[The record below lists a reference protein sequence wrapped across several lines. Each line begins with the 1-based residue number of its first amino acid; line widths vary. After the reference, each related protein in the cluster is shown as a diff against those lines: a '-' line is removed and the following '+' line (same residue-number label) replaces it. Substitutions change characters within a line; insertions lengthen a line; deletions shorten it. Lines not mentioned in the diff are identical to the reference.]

1 MWPQI
6 LVRHFSPPGV
16 FLSWL
21 SSLGSSHASVAN
33 MFPGLTE
40 ERDDSVI
47 ES

>member
-1 MWPQI
+1 MAPNPSQA
-6 LVRHFSPPGV
+6 LLSPGV

-33 MFPGLTE
+33 MFPGLTG